1 MKRTISQIDRALKS
15 LYNLDSPLS
24 AEDFL
29 LAKSPAPSSVQM
41 PPGMLFIEPP
51 SEKDDSLGLGIYL
64 GPEIGQTLN
73 ALPESGHWNGQ
84 QLAAFGV
91 AVEEVSHFHY
101 VAHFAPQG
109 RGVSQLELEFQ
120 GEIDKFLLTFFARI
134 PAEGNDTAAFEA
146 LMEKFFVGFSWF
158 ESLSAE
164 EKARYEAAN
173 RLAKAFL
180 MRHSNLL
187 CRSEAREKFLRV
199 VRVFYR
205 LSLEDKINRA
215 TR

>member
-1 MKRTISQIDRALKS
+1 MISQIDLALKS

-24 AEDFL
+24 AQDFL
-29 LAKSPAPSSVQM
+29 LAQSQAPAGAGL

-51 SEKDDSLGLGIYL
+51 TEKDDSLGLGIYL
-64 GPEIGQTLN
+64 RPEIGRTLD
-73 ALPESGHWNGQ
+73 ALPEVRHWSGP

-91 AVEEVSHFHY
+91 AAEEVSHFHY
-101 VAHFAPQG
+101 VAHFAPKG
-109 RGVSQLELEFQ
+109 RGVSHLELELQ

-134 PAEGNDTAAFEA
+134 PADGDDSIAFEA
-146 LMEKFFVGFSWF
+146 LMEKFFEGFTWF
-158 ESLSAE
+158 EKLNDE
-164 EKARYEAAN
+164 QKARYAEAN

-180 MRHSNLL
+180 VRHSDLL
-187 CRSEAREKFLRV
+187 CRAEGRARFLKVARD
-199 VRVFYR
+199 FYR

>member
-1 MKRTISQIDRALKS
+1 MISQIDLALKS

-24 AEDFL
+24 AQDFL
-29 LAKSPAPSSVQM
+29 LARSPAPANVNL

-51 SEKDDSLGLGIYL
+51 TERDESLGLGIYFR
-64 GPEIGQTLN
+64 PEIGRTLD
-73 ALPESGHWNGQ
+73 ALPESSHWNGQ

-101 VAHFAPQG
+101 VAHFAPKG

-134 PAEGNDTAAFEA
+134 PADGDDAIAFEA
-146 LMEKFFVGFSWF
+146 LMEKFFEGFTWF
-158 ESLSAE
+158 EKLTTD
-164 EKARYEAAN
+164 EKARYEEAN
-173 RLAKAFL
+173 RLARAFL
-180 MRHSNLL
+180 VRHSDLL
-187 CRSEAREKFLRV
+187 CRVGGREKFLKVARD
-199 VRVFYR
+199 FYR
-205 LSLEDKINRA
+205 LSLEEKINRA

>member
-1 MKRTISQIDRALKS
+1 MKRTISQIDLALKS

-24 AEDFL
+24 AQDFL
-29 LAKSPAPSSVQM
+29 LTRSPVPASTPM

-64 GPEIGQTLN
+64 RPEIGETLD
-73 ALPESGHWNGQ
+73 ALSQVRHWSGQ

-91 AVEEVSHFHY
+91 AAEEVSHFHY
-101 VAHFAPQG
+101 VAHFAPRG

-134 PAEGNDTAAFEA
+134 PADGDDGLAFEA
-146 LMEKFFVGFSWF
+146 LMEKFFEGFTWF
-158 ESLSAE
+158 EKLSAE
-164 EKARYEAAN
+164 QKARYEEAN

-180 MRHSNLL
+180 VRHSDLL
-187 CRSEAREKFLRV
+187 CRPVDRERFLKIARD
-199 VRVFYR
+199 FYR
-205 LSLEDKINRA
+205 LSLEEKINRA